1 MPTVLELKE
10 LAKKKNIKGYY
21 KMNKDELCKRLK
33 IKDHN
38 SKGKSPKRTY
48 LFKMFKGEASD
59 DTQGA
64 VSDDTQGAASDD
76 TLMCRSLDCVKFE
89 TENGFSVGVF
99 PKGHYLFRS
108 AEKHAFRER
117 PTWYS
122 DEAGAITYRDG
133 DMPCKRYVSKRD
145 IRLLNVSD
153 IETIKKIYD
162 DPRLTPKDRDEV
174 AFVTN
179 FKNPQ
184 PSKKFIRTPELS
196 HVLQFFPLE
205 FETPDGKNSRT
216 FSNMRFARV
225 ICKLG
230 YDGWII
236 PRCSAFDY
244 NIWFTQEIMLCDSGK
259 ILEYTDSD
267 CAKSLRS
274 IPFSG
279 APCPS
284 LDECDPTYKWRKE
297 FEEEE
302 KQKIAR
308 GEDDILTRLYKT
320 RPPLGEFWSP
330 K

>member
-1 MPTVLELKE
+1 
-10 LAKKKNIKGYY
+10 
-21 KMNKDELCKRLK
+21 MNKDELCKRLK

-64 VSDDTQGAASDD
+64 ASDDTQGAVSDD

-205 FETPDGKNSRT
+205 FDTPDGKYTRT
-216 FSNMRFARV
+216 FSNLRFARV

-244 NIWFTQEIMLCDSGK
+244 TIWFTQEIMLCDSGK

-267 CAKSLRS
+267 CAKSLLS

-284 LDECDPTYKWRKE
+284 LDECDPEYKWRKE
-297 FEEEE
+297 YRKEQME
-302 KQKIAR
+302 AA
-308 GEDDILTRLYKT
+308 EDTFARLYKT